1 MCRVC
6 RAREGE
12 EWEKGKGG
20 VELGRGKWNMGG
32 MVEGVEGLGDGWK
45 GEGGCGG
52 EGKVWRVFEGMRKGR
67 RGMGGQGKMTYRVI
81 SGWRTRA
88 Q

>member
-1 MCRVC
+1 M
-6 RAREGE
+6 
-12 EWEKGKGG
+12 
-20 VELGRGKWNMGG
+20 
-32 MVEGVEGLGDGWK
+32 EGVEGLGDGWK